1 MVDESVLFGTVDELA
16 AGLRDGEFTSRE
28 LTEASID
35 RLRTIG
41 GELNAVVTVTE
52 ERALEAADRMDA
64 ELAAGEDRGPLH
76 GIPYGVKDLL
86 ATRDYPTTWGAAPF
100 RDQQFDYDA
109 TVIERLDAAGGVLV
123 AKLAMIELAGG
134 FGYDAADA
142 SFTGPT
148 RNPWNGDAWTCG
160 SSSGPGA
167 AVPAGLVGFAVGS
180 ETWGSIVCPAA
191 FSGAVGFRPT
201 YGRVSRHGA
210 MALSYTMDK
219 LGPMCRS
226 AAGCEHVYRAVAGPD
241 ERDPTTADR
250 PACAPAPGT
259 RERPRIAVLEGAGEG
274 EQESVRENYRRSVEI
289 VREFAAVEE
298 IALPDLPYASV
309 AGLIIDAEAGSAF
322 ENLVESGEALE
333 LSNEAS
339 RVGGYA
345 QQVVLAKD
353 YIDAMRVRTKMQRA
367 LDEALVG
374 YDAVLVPARA
384 SVASPLEGSFVEYFS
399 EYSTTPMGAASNV
412 AGLPGVAVP
421 NGFGERGLPTAVEFV
436 GRAYADLTVLD
447 VAREYQSRTDHV
459 DYADLAGEVGA

>member
-1 MVDESVLFGTVDELA
+1 MDESVLFGTIDDLA
-16 AGLRDGEFTSRE
+16 AGLRAGEFTSRE
-28 LTEASID
+28 LTEAYVE
-35 RLRTIG
+35 RLRTVG
-41 GELNAVVTVTE
+41 EELNAVVTVTE
-52 ERALEAADRMDA
+52 GRALDAADRMDA

-86 ATRDYPTTWGAAPF
+86 ATRDYPTTWGAVPF

-134 FGYDAADA
+134 LGYDAADA
-142 SFTGPT
+142 SLTGPT
-148 RNPWNGDAWTCG
+148 KNPWNAEAWTCG

-180 ETWGSIVCPAA
+180 ETFGSIVCPSA

-226 AAGCEHVYRAVAGPD
+226 AEGCERVYRAVAGPD

-250 PACAPAPGT
+250 PACAPGST
-259 RERPRIAVLEGAGEG
+259 GRKRPRVAVVEGAGED
-274 EQESVRENYRRSVEI
+274 EQEGVRENYRRSVEI

-298 IALPDLPYASV
+298 ISLPDFPYESV
-309 AGLIIDAEAGSAF
+309 AGLVIDAESGSAF
-322 ENLVESGEALE
+322 SDLVEGGDALE
-333 LSNEAS
+333 LSNEGS

-345 QQVVLAKD
+345 QQVVLARD
-353 YIDAMRVRTKMQRA
+353 YIDAMRVRTEIQRA
-367 LDEALVG
+367 LDETFAG
-374 YDAVLVPARA
+374 YDAVVVPARA
-384 SVASPLEGSFVEYFS
+384 SVASPLEGSFVDYFAEYG
-399 EYSTTPMGAASNV
+399 TTSMGAASNV
-412 AGLPGVAVP
+412 AGLPGVVVP
-421 NGFGERGLPTAVEFV
+421 NGFGERDLPTAIEFV
-436 GRAYADLTVLD
+436 GRAYADLSVLA
-447 VAREYQSRTDHV
+447 VAEEYQSRTDHV
-459 DYADLAGEVGA
+459 DYADLAGAVGG